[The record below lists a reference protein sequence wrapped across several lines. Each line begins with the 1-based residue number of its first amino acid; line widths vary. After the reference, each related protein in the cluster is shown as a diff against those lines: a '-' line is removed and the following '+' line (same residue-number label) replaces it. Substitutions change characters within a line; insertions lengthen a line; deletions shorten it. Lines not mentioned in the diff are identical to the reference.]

1 MLMSIELVVQFLLA
15 VILGGIIGIE
25 REKAH
30 KPAGIRTHMLVA
42 LGACLFTASSI
53 VFGVDTGR
61 IAAGIVTGIGFIG
74 AGTII
79 GSKGNIKGIT
89 TAASLWTT
97 SAVGLMIGM
106 GEYFAGIVATL
117 LVLFILVLDLLTK
130 KWLK

>member
-1 MLMSIELVVQFLLA
+1 MSVELVVQFLLA
-15 VILGGIIGIE
+15 ILLGGIIGIE
-25 REKAH
+25 REKSH

-79 GSKGNIKGIT
+79 GLKGNIKGIT

>member
-1 MLMSIELVVQFLLA
+1 MSIELVVQFLLA

>member
-1 MLMSIELVVQFLLA
+1 MLMSVELVIKFLLA
-15 VILGGIIGIE
+15 IILGGIIGIE

-42 LGACLFTASSI
+42 LGACLFTVSSI

-61 IAAGIVTGIGFIG
+61 IAAGIVAGIGFIG

-79 GSKGNIKGIT
+79 GSKGNVKGIT

-97 SAVGLMIGM
+97 SSVGLMIGM
-106 GEYFAGIVATL
+106 SEYFAGVVATL
-117 LVLFILVLDLLTK
+117 LVLFILVLDNLTK

>member
-1 MLMSIELVVQFLLA
+1 MSVELIIKFLLA
-15 VILGGIIGIE
+15 IILGGIIGIE
-25 REKAH
+25 REKSH
-30 KPAGIRTHMLVA
+30 KPAGVRTHMLVA
-42 LGACLFTASSI
+42 LGACLFTTASI

-117 LVLFILVLDLLTK
+117 FVLIVLLLDIVTK

>member
-1 MLMSIELVVQFLLA
+1 MLMSVELVVQFLLA
-15 VILGGIIGIE
+15 ILLGGIIGIE
-25 REKAH
+25 REKSH

-79 GSKGNIKGIT
+79 GLKGNIKGIT

>member
-1 MLMSIELVVQFLLA
+1 MSLELVVQFLLA
-15 VILGGIIGIE
+15 IILGGTIGIE
-25 REKAH
+25 REKSH

>member
-1 MLMSIELVVQFLLA
+1 MGVELVVQFLLA
-15 VILGGIIGIE
+15 IILGGIIGIE
-25 REKAH
+25 REKSH

-42 LGACLFTASSI
+42 LGACLFTVASI
-53 VFGVDTGR
+53 TFGVDTGR

-97 SAVGLMIGM
+97 SAVGLMIGL
-106 GEYFAGIVATL
+106 GEYFVGTVATL
-117 LVLFILVLDLLTK
+117 LVLFILVLDILTK